1 MFCVV
6 VTEKKRCF
14 VLLSHV
20 SMLIVVTSF
29 VLFAETCIFVS
40 AGNYHAQ
47 TIASLVLISCDL
59 HVK

>member
-59 HVK
+59 

>member
-6 VTEKKRCF
+6 VTGKKRCF
-14 VLLSHV
+14 VVLLSHV

-59 HVK
+59 

>member
-6 VTEKKRCF
+6 VTGKKRCF

-59 HVK
+59 